1 MGRRITAT
9 LEAQA
14 HQALSSNPSDFP
26 PPCSCLVLLRTFPP
40 PTLGCGGEAGLGSN
54 PIVPAPSAPPHTAGL
69 APNTSVL
76 TAQVVVLMWGCT
88 AVSLGP

>member
-1 MGRRITAT
+1 MGRRITAV

-26 PPCSCLVLLRTFPP
+26 PPCSCLVLLRTLPP
-40 PTLGCGGEAGLGSN
+40 PTLGWGGSSSRQN

-69 APNTSVL
+69 APNTSAL

-88 AVSLGP
+88 AASLGP